1 MKHGFLFTM
10 DAVLA
15 LILVIILAAALAT
28 QQNALPEKG
37 GISSSLRQRAEDEAI
52 VRFYLNQASEE
63 CPAFSTIE
71 YCECAIIY
79 TLNPN
84 NTLGVQALPEP
95 PSNPPKKFCEEV

>member
-1 MKHGFLFTM
+1 MGVERMKQGFLFTL

-15 LILVIILAAALAT
+15 LILVILLAAALAM

-37 GISSSLRQRAEDEAI
+37 GISSSLRQKAEDKAI
-52 VRFYLNQASEE
+52 VGFYLNQANEDCSD
-63 CPAFSTIE
+63 FSTIE

-84 NTLGVQALPEP
+84 NDAGRAT
-95 PSNPPKKFCEEV
+95 SNLKTVCREKG